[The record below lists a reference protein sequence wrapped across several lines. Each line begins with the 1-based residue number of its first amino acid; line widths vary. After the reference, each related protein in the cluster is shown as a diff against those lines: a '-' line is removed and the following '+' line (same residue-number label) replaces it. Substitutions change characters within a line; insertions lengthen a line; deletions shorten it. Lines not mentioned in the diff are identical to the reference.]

1 MTRKKTTG
9 LMAGAAVLA
18 ATAALTGQG
27 APSLLPPGEP
37 GTPLHVEGRIVG
49 AGGPVANAALYVYQT
64 DAKGIYSN
72 PDHDDNTRPRLKTRF
87 KTDAQGRFAFETIM
101 PGQYPRS
108 GPPAHIHVEVT
119 PPGQA
124 VEKFEVVFDGDSRMT
139 DGIRADARA
148 GKFYALCTPA
158 AGAGGAKRCTDVT
171 FRVP

>member
-1 MTRKKTTG
+1 MTRKTTG

-37 GTPLHVEGRIVG
+37 GTPLHVDGRILG
-49 AGGPVANAALYVYQT
+49 PGGPVAGAALYVYQT

-72 PDHDDNTRPRLKTRF
+72 PEHDDNTKPRLKARF
-87 KTDAQGRFAFETIM
+87 ATDTQGRFAFETIM

-119 PPGQA
+119 PPGKA
-124 VEKFEVVFDGDSRMT
+124 VEKFEVVFEGDSRLT
-139 DGIRADARA
+139 DAVRADARA

-158 AGAGGAKRCTDVT
+158 AGDGGAKRCTDVT